1 MIPITVPVTLSAS
14 RTTIPVSMAS
24 NTVTVGMML
33 GVVVNVVGADN
44 YEGSYEWTPTAGT
57 QTIPIEGLRAM
68 QDITINPIP
77 SDWGHITWNGSVLTV
92 S

>member
-24 NTVTVGMML
+24 NNVTVGMML

-44 YEGSYEWTPTAGT
+44 FEGEYEYTPTQET
-57 QTIPIEGLRAM
+57 QIIPIEGLRAVK
-68 QDITINPIP
+68 DITINPIP
-77 SDWGHITWNGSVLTV
+77 SNYGLITWNGSVLTV